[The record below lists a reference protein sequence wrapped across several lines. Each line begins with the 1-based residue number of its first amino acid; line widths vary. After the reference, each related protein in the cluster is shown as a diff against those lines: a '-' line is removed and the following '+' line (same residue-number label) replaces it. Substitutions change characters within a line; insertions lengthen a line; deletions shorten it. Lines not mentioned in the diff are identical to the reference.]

1 MTPPPQPG
9 SDSPE
14 RKTENKAE
22 VRRSDPFRMMANHLK
37 NIRPYLQKTPADG
50 VGWRVQLTMVD
61 DSSRQKTVSIDT
73 DAVLGAYPPGDP
85 RVDISLT
92 DWQAVER
99 GVSRRHAVLRVKD
112 NHLLLIDLGS
122 TNGTFLNTVP
132 VTSGWA
138 RPVSDG
144 DLLSLGDL
152 DLWLHILEH
161 PKK

>member
-1 MTPPPQPG
+1 MTPPPQTGP
-9 SDSPE
+9 DSPE
-14 RKTENKAE
+14 HKTENKAE

-37 NIRPYLQKTPADG
+37 STRPYLQKPATTG
-50 VGWRVQLTMVD
+50 AGWRVQLTMVD
-61 DSSRQKTVSIDT
+61 DSARQKVVSIEA
-73 DAVLGAYPPGDP
+73 DAVLGAYPPHDP

-92 DWQAVER
+92 DWEAVER

-138 RPVSDG
+138 RPVADG

-152 DLWLHILEH
+152 DLWVHILEI
-161 PKK
+161 PRK

>member
-1 MTPPPQPG
+1 MTPPTHSGP
-9 SDSPE
+9 DSPE
-14 RKTENKAE
+14 RKTENRAE
-22 VRRSDPFRMMANHLK
+22 VRRSDPFRTMANHLK
-37 NIRPYLQKTPADG
+37 TTRPYLQRAPSDG
-50 VGWRVQLTMVD
+50 SGWRVQLTMVD
-61 DSSRQKTVSIDT
+61 DLVRHLTVSIDA

-85 RVDISLT
+85 RVDISLA
-92 DWQAVER
+92 DWGAMEH

-122 TNGTFLNTVP
+122 TNGTYLNTVP

-152 DLWLHILEH
+152 DVWVHILER
-161 PKK
+161 PNR